1 MRFSKFIVPEEGG
14 FAKQLAIYLEKVKK
28 QLDKHQGK
36 VWYTGNKHEMLK
48 AQFMGK
54 NTLGKLPHD
63 IAVVLSLG
71 DPEKYSFHSFRR
83 TSATNA
89 ADAGSSTEQMADFYG
104 WKNGSMCQEYIST
117 SKPAILG
124 MANRLAGPVEAP
136 KVEPER
142 EVELELETKIHDNM
156 AQEVC
161 ITPKQELNEYII
173 LEKDP
178 EMYAMAGLDFMP
190 LSNPTIPAQQAVIDA
205 TVKQAISAVTAN
217 VGVTTVNLKIVV
229 VNNMTGTN
237 NF

>member
-1 MRFSKFIVPEEGG
+1 MV
-14 FAKQLAIYLEKVKK
+14 
-28 QLDKHQGK
+28 
-36 VWYTGNKHEMLK
+36 
-48 AQFMGK
+48 
-54 NTLGKLPHD
+54 
-63 IAVVLSLG
+63 
-71 DPEKYSFHSFRR
+71 
-83 TSATNA
+83 
-89 ADAGSSTEQMADFYG
+89 DFYG

-237 NF
+237 DF